1 MLVRAGVR
9 DGRPPLAAGLMNDS
23 EGQVTL
29 IDSVVSNNVFDG
41 LFTEGGGSR
50 LTQALLAGSPADDAE
65 APLLDQRGVSRPQGA
80 AADIGAYERDQRRA
94 CRIIL
99 RDPRRDSMKSTRN
112 IALVSFSVLAAT
124 ALGFGAVGDSAEEGP
139 NLPTIVLDGGEGESI
154 AFPPHPTSR
163 LAGPDTNLA
172 GMSFFEIQVAAGTPG
187 APPHTHAH
195 EDEFFYVRE
204 GTVTF
209 LTGEET
215 TTIGPG
221 GFVLLPRHSLHG
233 LWNVSDEDAILL
245 VGTSEG
251 KFGDFFDAVAM
262 EAQQTKAAS
271 PQDLGAIMGRLGAE
285 RGIVIDMS
293 KIPEDVA
300 ALYGL

>member
-1 MLVRAGVR
+1 
-9 DGRPPLAAGLMNDS
+9 
-23 EGQVTL
+23 
-29 IDSVVSNNVFDG
+29 
-41 LFTEGGGSR
+41 
-50 LTQALLAGSPADDAE
+50 
-65 APLLDQRGVSRPQGA
+65 
-80 AADIGAYERDQRRA
+80 
-94 CRIIL
+94 
-99 RDPRRDSMKSTRN
+99 MKSNRN
-112 IALVSFSVLAAT
+112 IALVSFSVLAFT
-124 ALGFGAVGDSAEEGP
+124 ALGFGALGANAEEGP
-139 NLPTIVLDGGEGESI
+139 NLPAIVLDGGEGEPI
-154 AFPPHPTSR
+154 AFPPHPTFR
-163 LAGPDTNLA
+163 LADPDTNLA
-172 GMSFFEIQVAAGTPG
+172 GMSFFELQVAAGAPG

-209 LTGEET
+209 MTGEET

-233 LWNVSDEDAILL
+233 FWNASDEDAILL

-262 EAQQTKAAS
+262 EVRATNAAS
-271 PQDLGAIMGRLGAE
+271 PQEVGAIMGRLGAE
-285 RGIVIDMS
+285 RGIIIDMS